1 MTSVREIARLV
12 RNSSKTV
19 AGLSLSQRNEALR
32 HVADGLSK
40 NKNGISEANK
50 ADIERSSTDHEV
62 SKAMLSRLMFQDKK
76 IDQAVAGVTDLI
88 RLDDPIG
95 ASQIHR
101 ELSPGLELRRVSVPL
116 GVLGI
121 IFEARPDA
129 AVQIAALSIKSGNG
143 TILKCGKE
151 AVLTCTEIVQTIKQ
165 SLGSSDCPSESIA
178 LLTTR
183 EQTGEMMKCN
193 KDIDLIIPRGSN
205 EFVQFVQKNTTIPVL
220 GHADGICHV
229 YVDREADLSKAL
241 SIAIDSKTQ
250 YPSACNSMETL
261 IVHSDIAATFLPQ
274 FEAQCQASNVKING
288 CPATRQIIASAGEVD
303 SFATEFC
310 DLECNVV
317 IVNDVK
323 DAVSHIDMFG
333 SKHTDCIVSENTTTA
348 QYFQS
353 QVASAG
359 VFHNCSTR
367 FADGFRYGFGAEVG
381 VSTSSLPPRGPVGL
395 DGITTY
401 KYVISGNG
409 HIVSDFASG
418 KSSFTHKDI
427 L

>member
-1 MTSVREIARLV
+1 MSTVREIARLV
-12 RNSSKTV
+12 RSSSRTV
-19 AGLSLSQRNEALR
+19 AGLSLAQRNEALR
-32 HVADGLSK
+32 HVAEGLSR
-40 NKNGISEANK
+40 NKNRITEANK
-50 ADIERSSTDHEV
+50 EDISRSSSDTDV
-62 SKAMLSRLMFQDKK
+62 SKAMLSRLTFQDGK
-76 IDQAVAGVTDLI
+76 IDQSVAGVKDLM
-88 RLDDPIG
+88 RLADPIG
-95 ASQIHR
+95 ATQIHR
-101 ELSPGLELRRVSVPL
+101 ELSPGLELKRVSVPL

-143 TILKCGKE
+143 TILKCGRE
-151 AVLTCTEIVQTIKQ
+151 AVLTCTEIVQTIKG
-165 SLGSSDCPSESIA
+165 SLQETDCPADSIS

-183 EQTGEMMKCN
+183 EQTTEMMKCN

-229 YVDREADLSKAL
+229 YIDKSADLSSAL

-261 IVHSDIAATFLPQ
+261 IVHADVAEEFLPK
-274 FEAQCQASNVKING
+274 FESHCQAKGVKLNG
-288 CPATRQIIASAGEVD
+288 CSATRRIISSAGEVE
-303 SFATEFC
+303 SFAVEFC
-310 DLECNVV
+310 DLECNVI
-317 IVNDVK
+317 IVNNINEAID
-323 DAVSHIDMFG
+323 HIEQFG
-333 SKHTDCIVSENTTTA
+333 SKHTDCIVTEDETTA
-348 QYFQS
+348 QFFQS
-353 QVASAG
+353 QVSSAG

-401 KYVISGNG
+401 KYVVSGKN
-409 HIVSDFASG
+409 HIVDGAT
-418 KSSFTHKDI
+418 FTHKD